1 MYLGR
6 KLSSIVV
13 RSEAI
18 FSCSDDVPDWESGDA
33 QTADDSLSWDR
44 NALLQDPKRK
54 RGGHYV
60 SHGGS
65 LERPASGSLGLV
77 HDLGIRTMRGP
88 EVVSR
93 ARDSR
98 DRSLCITEGWNAGH
112 FLFVFRNSRVF
123 PHKATVCCRIICTM
137 VYTFYPGMLE
147 EALLSGQVVGVV
159 LNLGSHQCATPSVVA
174 ILDRGR
180 SR

>member
-1 MYLGR
+1 MRDRFWRGRELFMYLGR

-65 LERPASGSLGLV
+65 LERPARGSLGLV
-77 HDLGIRTMRGP
+77 HDLGIRTMRGS

-98 DRSLCITEGWNAGH
+98 DRSLCITPPRAGT
-112 FLFVFRNSRVF
+112 RVTFCSCFETPGSF
-123 PHKATVCCRIICTM
+123 PTRRQFAV
-137 VYTFYPGMLE
+137 
-147 EALLSGQVVGVV
+147 ALSVLRSILSIQG
-159 LNLGSHQCATPSVVA
+159 C
-174 ILDRGR
+174 
-180 SR
+180 